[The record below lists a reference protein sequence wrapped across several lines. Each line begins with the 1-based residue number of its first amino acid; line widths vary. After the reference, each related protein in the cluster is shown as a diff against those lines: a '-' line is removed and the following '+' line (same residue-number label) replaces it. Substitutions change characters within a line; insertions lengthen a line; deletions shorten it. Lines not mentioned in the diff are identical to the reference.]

1 MDTIENLNLNSEIDQ
16 NLIFSLLKSK
26 NSLTNLGIISKIRQF
41 SQTNDFFTYYTNI
54 NTKSFDLFLNK
65 SLKKSLFYI
74 KKISALKDLFKFRIE
89 SDKYISITSS
99 VVLLFYILLKY
110 QRIINIISSKIQK
123 IISNTNSNLTDYD
136 SLKEKINLISKNLNL
151 NYSSNYSRN
160 STKHNTY
167 LSNINFLDDVPT
179 PKFFE
184 FESEEKNNNQK
195 DLYLSFGIDND
206 IIENNNSKR
215 KDSFTSFSNISFSNI
230 KEENP
235 KIKKKIENYQNR
247 SVKHNRTCSVDKMCV
262 PYVNLLCLSNEMYK
276 KKMINFNEK
285 LMLKELIIGN
295 DQRLISLYKCSTN
308 RENEFYT
315 IKKYLTETKKN

>member
-151 NYSSNYSRN
+151 NYSSNYSRI
-160 STKHNTY
+160 STR
-167 LSNINFLDDVPT
+167 I
-179 PKFFE
+179 
-184 FESEEKNNNQK
+184 
-195 DLYLSFGIDND
+195 
-206 IIENNNSKR
+206 
-215 KDSFTSFSNISFSNI
+215 
-230 KEENP
+230 
-235 KIKKKIENYQNR
+235 
-247 SVKHNRTCSVDKMCV
+247 
-262 PYVNLLCLSNEMYK
+262 CL
-276 KKMINFNEK
+276 
-285 LMLKELIIGN
+285 
-295 DQRLISLYKCSTN
+295 
-308 RENEFYT
+308 
-315 IKKYLTETKKN
+315 

>member
-16 NLIFSLLKSK
+16 NLLFSLLKSK

-41 SQTNDFFTYYTNI
+41 SQTNDFFTHYTNI
-54 NTKSFDLFLNK
+54 NAKSFDLFLNK

-74 KKISALKDLFKFRIE
+74 KKISTLK
-89 SDKYISITSS
+89 SDKYIAITSS
-99 VVLLFYILLKY
+99 VILLYYILLKY
-110 QRIINIISSKIQK
+110 QKLTDLISSKIQK
-123 IISNTNSNLTDYD
+123 IISNTNSYITDHD

-151 NYSSNYSRN
+151 NYRSNYSRI

-184 FESEEKNNNQK
+184 FENEEKNNNQK
-195 DLYLSFGIDND
+195 DLYLSFGIDDN
-206 IIENNNSKR
+206 IIENKNPKR
-215 KDSFTSFSNISFSNI
+215 RDSFTSFSNMTFSNN
-230 KEENP
+230 EEKT
-235 KIKKKIENYQNR
+235 KIKNKTENYKNR
-247 SVKHNRTCSVDKMCV
+247 KVKHNRTCSVDKMCV
-262 PYVNLLCLSNEMYK
+262 PYINLLSLSNEMYK
-276 KKMINFNEK
+276 KKIINNKEK
-285 LMLKELIIGN
+285 LKLKELIIGN
-295 DQRLISLYKCSTN
+295 DQRLMSLYKCSTN